1 LNKKNIA
8 KETSVREHWLTQHWL
23 YIAIIIVS
31 VIAVFG
37 QTIKFD
43 FTNYDDDQLI
53 VNQAPFLSN
62 PGNIIEAFKRDVF
75 NNPNQPII
83 FYRPLLT
90 LAFMVDYQIAGLN
103 PSVFHFSNVLVHLF
117 CSILVYTLCYSFIRN
132 RIISLI
138 GAIIFSSHPVQTE
151 TVSWLSGRN
160 DLLLGLFTF
169 MMVWCYH
176 LSYVGKRF

>member
-62 PGNIIEAFKRDVF
+62 PGTI
-75 NNPNQPII
+75 
-83 FYRPLLT
+83 
-90 LAFMVDYQIAGLN
+90 
-103 PSVFHFSNVLVHLF
+103 
-117 CSILVYTLCYSFIRN
+117 
-132 RIISLI
+132 
-138 GAIIFSSHPVQTE
+138 
-151 TVSWLSGRN
+151 
-160 DLLLGLFTF
+160 
-169 MMVWCYH
+169 
-176 LSYVGKRF
+176 